1 MKKQVS
7 YRLDTDIV
15 DYLEHISEI
24 NGLSQSKAAELIMSI
39 VKDYFTDKMIRL
51 EYEARGDIDGRKKI
65 QV

>member
-1 MKKQVS
+1 MKKHINF
-7 YRLDTDIV
+7 RLDTDIA
-15 DYLEHISEI
+15 DYLDHISEMNNI
-24 NGLSQSKAAELIMSI
+24 TRSKAIELAIGI

>member
-1 MKKQVS
+1 MKRQTS
-7 YRLDTDIV
+7 YRLDTVIL
-15 DYLEHISEI
+15 DYINYISEMNDI
-24 NGLSQSKAAELIMSI
+24 SQSKAVELAIGI